1 MIGILFR
8 NVRHLPNTKHAF
20 GLCCTTTSAMRTTNM
35 NHLTC
40 GICQANV
47 TDVGTL
53 LRGCGDA
60 FHPDCLTGWLAFRRT
75 CPVCERDIITE
86 PPASGCSHA
95 HRFTSDELA
104 QARSTNMRLILHQR
118 LTADQ
123 ALANDATRISFS
135 GNGSRTPDATDTPD
149 TTTEHIR
156 NLIKIAYSKCVV
168 YAVSD
173 TRTPAE
179 LNNFQEELQAKLQQ
193 QLQQL

>member
-1 MIGILFR
+1 
-8 NVRHLPNTKHAF
+8 
-20 GLCCTTTSAMRTTNM
+20 MRTTNM
-35 NHLTC
+35 NHLKC
-40 GICQANV
+40 GICRATV

-53 LRGCGDA
+53 LRGCRHA
-60 FHPDCLTGWLAFRRT
+60 FHPDCLTGWLALCGT
-75 CPVCERDIITE
+75 CPVCDRDIITE

-123 ALANDATRISFS
+123 ALANDATRLSLS
-135 GNGSRTPDATDTPD
+135 GGGSRTPD

-156 NLIKIAYSKCVV
+156 NLIQIAYSKCVV